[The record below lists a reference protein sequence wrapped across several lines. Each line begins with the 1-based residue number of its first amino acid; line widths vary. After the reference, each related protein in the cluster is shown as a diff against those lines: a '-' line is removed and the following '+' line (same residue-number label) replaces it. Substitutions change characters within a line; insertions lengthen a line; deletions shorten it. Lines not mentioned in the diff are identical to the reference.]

1 MEKRFIYADN
11 AATTPLSETALNA
24 MLPWLKEGYGNP
36 SSVYRIARES
46 RIALENARK
55 TVAECLGAKPTEI
68 YFTSGGTEGDNWA
81 IKGALARS
89 RRKGVIISNVEHHAV
104 LHSALAMEKFGF
116 KVTELPVRENGIVSP
131 DDLRAMIDEDTAIV
145 SVMLANNEIGTIQP
159 IAELAAIAHE
169 HGALMHTDAVQAAG
183 HIPID
188 VKELGVDILTIS
200 AHKFHGPKGVGVQYI
215 RSGVR
220 ITNLIDGGGHER
232 GRRSGTENVAS
243 ACGLAAAL
251 KEAVDT
257 LPERMPRLTA
267 MRNRLIDGL
276 LKIPYVQL
284 TGDLDKRLP
293 ATVSVVINAVEGE
306 GLILT
311 LDELGVCASSGSAC
325 TSGSLDPSHVL
336 LAIGLKHEVAHGSLR
351 LTLPDDIDED
361 GVDYIIWAV
370 ATAAERLRAMS
381 PVWDSSAGRPM

>member
-11 AATTPLSETALNA
+11 AATTPMSETAFKA
-24 MLPWLKEGYGNP
+24 MEPWLRERYGNP

-46 RIALENARK
+46 RLALENARRD
-55 TVAECLGAKPTEI
+55 VAECLGAKPTEI

-81 IKGALARS
+81 IKGALLHS
-89 RRKGVIISNVEHHAV
+89 RRKEVIISNVEHHAV
-104 LHSALAMEKFGF
+104 LHSALAMEKYGY
-116 KVTELPVRENGIVSP
+116 KVTQLPVRENGIVSP
-131 DDLRAMIDEDTAIV
+131 DDLRKLISEDTAIV

-159 IAELAAIAHE
+159 VAELAAIAHE

-188 VKELGVDILTIS
+188 VGQLGVDILTIS
-200 AHKFHGPKGVGVQYI
+200 AHKFHGPKGVGAQYI
-215 RSGVR
+215 RTGVR

-243 ACGLAAAL
+243 AVALAAAL
-251 KEAVDT
+251 KEATET

-267 MRNRLIDGL
+267 LRDRLIDGL

-284 TGDLDKRLP
+284 TCDPVKRLP

-336 LAIGLKHEVAHGSLR
+336 LAVGLKHEVAHGSLR

-361 GVDYIIWAV
+361 GVDYLIWAV
-370 ATAAERLRAMS
+370 KSAAERMRQMS
-381 PVWDSSAGRPM
+381 PVWDSVAGRPV

>member
-293 ATVSVVINAVEGE
+293 ATVSVVINAIEGE